1 MNIFFLDEN
10 PQKAAQSLCDKHVVK
25 MVLETAQMC
34 STAVQQSFQ
43 LDPLPSTYKPAY
55 VNHPMTLWVG
65 EKWDNMNWALNH
77 GMAIAKEYTHRYGR
91 IHKSQKVLEDIAEH
105 YFPVL
110 DWPHAFRISTPPL
123 CMPDVC
129 KEGMRDDI
137 GWLHS
142 VRFVD
147 AYRLYYNEY
156 KRPFAKYT
164 KRERPEWLKK

>member
-1 MNIFFLDEN
+1 VNIFFLDEN

-77 GMAIAKEYTHRYGR
+77 GVAIAKEYTHRYGR

>member
-110 DWPHAFRISTPPL
+110 DWPHPFRISTPPL

>member
-34 STAVQQSFQ
+34 STAVQQSFE

-65 EKWDNMNWALNH
+65 AKWDNMNWALNH
-77 GMAIAKEYTHRYGR
+77 GMAIAKEYTLRYGR
-91 IHKSQKVLEDIAEH
+91 THKSQKVLEDIAEH

-110 DWPHAFRISTPPL
+110 DWPHAFRISSPPL
-123 CMPDVC
+123 CMPDVI
-129 KEGMRDDI
+129 KNK
-137 GWLHS
+137 GWRGEHLQ

-147 AYRLYYNEY
+147 AYRLYYNKY
-156 KRPFAKYT
+156 KRHFAKYT